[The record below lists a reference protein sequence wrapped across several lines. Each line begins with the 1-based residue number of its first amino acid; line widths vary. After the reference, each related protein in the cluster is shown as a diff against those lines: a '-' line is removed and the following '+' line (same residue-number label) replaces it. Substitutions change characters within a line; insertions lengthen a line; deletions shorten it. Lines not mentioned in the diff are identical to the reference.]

1 MESSN
6 PGAQLRTA
14 EQSVLFLVLLI
25 FSLLLSLWAAV
36 RQRDQLAAGET
47 PTQVF
52 PVRMGASALVVGSLG
67 FFLCLSLR
75 TARAAAQGEDPAA
88 RRSADRNLAAAL
100 LVFAAAL
107 LRLWDLTD
115 AGTAPTK

>member
-1 MESSN
+1 MEDTN
-6 PGAQLRTA
+6 PREQLRTA
-14 EQSVLFLVLLI
+14 EQSVLFLILLI

-47 PTQVF
+47 PAQVF
-52 PVRMGASALVVGSLG
+52 PVRLGASALVVGSLG

-75 TARAAAQGEDPAA
+75 TAQSAAREGDPAA
-88 RRSADRNLAAAL
+88 RLSADRNLAAAL

>member
-1 MESSN
+1 MEDAN
-6 PGAQLRTA
+6 TGAQLRTA
-14 EQSVLFLVLLI
+14 EQSALFLVLLI

-47 PTQVF
+47 PEQVF

-67 FFLCLSLR
+67 FFLCLALR
-75 TARAAAQGEDPAA
+75 TSRQAARGEDPAA
-88 RRSADRNLAAAL
+88 RRSAERNLAAAV

-107 LRLWDLTD
+107 IRLWDLT
-115 AGTAPTK
+115 AP